1 MNMNMHPRLTGSTTN
16 VYPNVV
22 TIWRM
27 LRLYEL
33 ACMAEQ
39 FDHGRLLGRS
49 HFKEIGNVPARHD
62 NDMTAT

>member
-1 MNMNMHPRLTGSTTN
+1 MNMNMHSGLTGSTTD

-27 LRLYEL
+27 LRLYKL
-33 ACMAEQ
+33 ARTIEQ
-39 FDHGRLLGRS
+39 LDHSRLLRRS
-49 HFKEIGNVPARHD
+49 HFKEIGHVPARHD